1 MYQRYTLHIYTAYQM
16 SQSEE
21 KIIQQEKKER
31 ELGVIQCVLQS
42 IPDCPPEASNI
53 CLQAPLCLFWR
64 STDEHRSR

>member
-1 MYQRYTLHIYTAYQM
+1 MFQRYTLHIYTAYQM

-21 KIIQQEKKER
+21 KIRKKER

-53 CLQAPLCLFWR
+53 CLQAPLCLSWR

>member
-1 MYQRYTLHIYTAYQM
+1 M

-21 KIIQQEKKER
+21 KIRKKER

-53 CLQAPLCLFWR
+53 CLQAPLCLSWR